1 MAAGDGT
8 LWALAFAIVIIAA
21 AITWLIVRLA
31 GTVGRVNKI
40 LDDTG
45 KEAPATLASVRK
57 MVQNVEQVSAD
68 LAATTAVVRDGAQS
82 ARLLV
87 DRFGSAV
94 KFLDENIFSKLSAVA
109 PIIAMV
115 GGFLGKLVGSRI
127 AGGETA
133 AKPSETKPNTDS

>member
-1 MAAGDGT
+1 MTAGDGT
-8 LWALAFAIVIIAA
+8 LWALAFAIVVITA
-21 AITWLIVRLA
+21 AITWLLIRCA

-40 LDDTG
+40 LDDTS

-57 MVQNVEQVSAD
+57 MVQNAEQVSAD
-68 LAATTAVVRDGAQS
+68 LAATTAVVRDGAES

-94 KFLDENIFSKLSAVA
+94 KFLDENVFSKLSALA

-115 GGFLGKLVGSRI
+115 GGFLGKFVGSRL
-127 AGGETA
+127 GGGDAA
-133 AKPSETKPNTDS
+133 AKPDETKPDAGS